1 MARADVGS
9 LPGAPFPDQVE
20 TGLHRRFRRAL
31 NCLTDGDSRRFAA
44 LADARSFE
52 QGAVIAEA
60 GPGRHALCLLT
71 SGSACMMRVEAG
83 HDVAI
88 AHFVPGAL
96 VGGFSYIEHNLA
108 DARICA
114 FEPVNARIVGEPAL
128 NLLLTADTGLSER
141 FYRSLDRYVCPSGA
155 ANEDEMRTRWSAYR
169 QSRARQRFNA
179 GFPPVRL

>member
-20 TGLHRRFRRAL
+20 TGLHRQFRRAL

-128 NLLLTADTGLSER
+128 HGG
-141 FYRSLDRYVCPSGA
+141 FCQA
-155 ANEDEMRTRWSAYR
+155 AW
-169 QSRARQRFNA
+169 
-179 GFPPVRL
+179 P